1 MQVAL
6 GCDHRGFQ
14 LKMAVID
21 FLKQEGYGYHDYGC
35 FGAES
40 VDYPDFA
47 QPVAESVAAGKSD
60 FGILI
65 CATGIGMSIAANK
78 VKGVRAALCCNALD
92 AQLTRQHNDANV
104 LCLSGDK
111 VLVTEVAGFV
121 RNFLITK
128 FDGGRHSR
136 RLDKV
141 RAIEAKFLDNA

>member
-1 MQVAL
+1 MLIAL

-14 LKMAVID
+14 LKIAIID
-21 FLKQEGYGYHDYGC
+21 FLKKEGYKYHDYGC
-35 FGAES
+35 YGTDS

-47 QPVAESVAAGKSD
+47 QPVAEAVATGKSD

-78 VKGVRAALCCNALD
+78 VKGVRAALCCSAPD
-92 AQLTRQHNDANV
+92 AQRTREHNNANV

-111 VLVTEVAGFV
+111 VETGEVANFV
-121 RNFLITK
+121 RNFLSAK
-128 FDGGRHSR
+128 FEGGRHLR
-136 RLDKV
+136 RLEKV

>member
-1 MQVAL
+1 MLVAL

-14 LKMAVID
+14 LKMAIID
-21 FLKQEGYGYHDYGC
+21 FLKQERYEYRDLGC
-35 FGAES
+35 FGTES

-47 QPVAESVAAGKSD
+47 QLVAESVAAGKSD

-65 CATGIGMSIAANK
+65 CGTGIGMSIAANK
-78 VKGVRAALCCNALD
+78 VKGVRAALCCTGAD

-111 VLVTEVAGFV
+111 VGAGEVANFG
-121 RNFLITK
+121 RNFLTTK
-128 FDGGRHSR
+128 FDGGRHLR